1 MVTILGTAK
10 PTSLQAILSSASAPA
25 IPDTGAAL
33 PHHPI
38 TCTSELRLEPDG
50 TLACE
55 HATASVGDARTRSCL
70 NHSLA
75 LLLIELAQS
84 L

>member
-1 MVTILGTAK
+1 MN
-10 PTSLQAILSSASAPA
+10 LQATLSSASVSNEG
-25 IPDTGAAL
+25 TTVVQ

-38 TCTSELRLEPDG
+38 TCSSQLRFEPDG
-50 TLACE
+50 NFECD
-55 HATASVGDARTRSCL
+55 HASVSGEDQRTRFCV

-75 LLLIELAQS
+75 LLLIELAQE

>member
-1 MVTILGTAK
+1 MTLIYGKANVVN
-10 PTSLQAILSSASAPA
+10 LQATLSSASATA
-25 IPDTGAAL
+25 GPDASTVL

-38 TCTSELRLEPDG
+38 TCPSDLRLEPDG
-50 TLACE
+50 TLACQ
-55 HATASVGDARTRSCL
+55 HSTAPSGDGRTQSCL

>member
-1 MVTILGTAK
+1 MTLLYAQRNMM
-10 PTSLQAILSSASAPA
+10 SLQATLSSASAPA
-25 IPDTGAAL
+25 GPDASAVL

-38 TCTSELRLEPDG
+38 TCSSELRLEPDG
-50 TLACE
+50 TLAC
-55 HATASVGDARTRSCL
+55 HHSTAPAGDGRTQSCL